1 MTPEHLRSKIEDLL
15 ALADIRIGGDRP
27 WDIQVYNNRFYKK
40 VLYGGSLALGETYM
54 DGWWD
59 CQCLDDFFYHILRAR
74 LDKKV
79 RPVIYCLY
87 GLRTKF
93 LNLQKASRAYH
104 IGRHHYD
111 IGNNLYRCM
120 LDKNMIYSCGYW
132 NKADSLDQAQIN
144 KLELTCQKL
153 NLSPG
158 MRVLDIGCGWGGTA
172 KYIAEHHKVTVVG
185 ITVSRQQ
192 AEFAKELCKGLPVEI
207 HLQDYRT
214 LQGTFDRILSIGM
227 FEHVGYK
234 NYASFMKITKRLLKP
249 NGIFLLH
256 TIGGESSAAVND
268 PWIDRYIFP
277 NYMLP
282 SAKRICT
289 AIEDVF
295 VLEDWHCFGADYD
308 KTLMAWFKNFHD
320 HWDILKKD
328 YNDQFYRMWKYYLLS
343 CAASFRARRNNVWQI
358 VLSPEGIEGG
368 YRAPQRGI

>member
-1 MTPEHLRSKIEDLL
+1 MTGEHLRSKIEDLL
-15 ALADIRIGGDRP
+15 TLADIHIGGTRP
-27 WDIQVYNNRFYKK
+27 WDIQVHNNRFYRK
-40 VLYGGSLALGETYM
+40 VLSGGSLALGETYI

-59 CQCLDDFFYHILRAR
+59 CQSLDDFFYRILRAQ
-74 LDKKV
+74 LDKKI
-79 RPVIYCLY
+79 RPLIFYLY

-120 LDKNMIYSCGYW
+120 LDKHMIYSCGYW

-144 KLELTCQKL
+144 KLELICQKL

-172 KYIAEHHKVTVVG
+172 KYIAEHYKVTVVG

-192 AEFAKELCKGLPVEI
+192 ADFAKELCKYLPVEI
-207 HLQDYRT
+207 YLQDYRT
-214 LQGTFDRILSIGM
+214 LHGIFDRIISIGM

-234 NYASFMKITKRLLKP
+234 NYTSFMKITKKLLKP
-249 NGIFLLH
+249 DGIFLLH

-268 PWIDRYIFP
+268 PWIDKYIFP

-282 SAKRICT
+282 SAKHICN
-289 AIEDVF
+289 AIENVF

-308 KTLMAWFKNFHD
+308 KTLMAWFKNFHN
-320 HWDILKKD
+320 HWDTLKKD
-328 YNDQFYRMWKYYLLS
+328 YDNRFYRMWKYYLLS
-343 CAASFRARRNNVWQI
+343 CAASFRARRNHVWQI

-368 YRAPQRGI
+368 YRAPQRGL

>member
-27 WDIQVYNNRFYKK
+27 WDIQVHNNRFYKK

-54 DGWWD
+54 DSWWD
-59 CQCLDDFFYHILRAR
+59 CQRLDDFFYHILRAR

-158 MRVLDIGCGWGGTA
+158 MRVLDIGCGWGNTA
-172 KYIAEHHKVTVVG
+172 KYIAEHYKVTVVG

-192 AEFAKELCKGLPVEI
+192 AEFAKELCKDLPVEI

-214 LQGTFDRILSIGM
+214 LKGVFDRILSIGM

-234 NYASFMKITKRLLKP
+234 NYTSFMKITKRLLKP